1 VSGFLALVARDLRLA
16 RRQGADVAMTLAFFV
31 VVVALFPLGIGPS
44 SALLARIAGGVLWVT
59 ALLAAMLSFDRLFQ
73 QDADDGG
80 LDLLALSG
88 LPLAMVALAKAAAH
102 WLTTGLPTVL
112 LAPLLAVTLDLP
124 SAAYPALMAGLLLG
138 TPTVSLL
145 GTVGAALVVGARRA
159 GVLVA
164 LIVLPLTIPV
174 LIFGVAA
181 IEAGG
186 AGLSARPH
194 LLLLA
199 ALLAAAVPL
208 APLAAG
214 AALRQAVE

>member
-1 VSGFLALVARDLRLA
+1 MSAFLALIARDLRLA
-16 RRQGADVAMTLAFFV
+16 RRQGADVAMTMAFFV
-31 VVVALFPLGIGPS
+31 LVVALFPLGLGPTPS
-44 SALLARIAGGVLWVT
+44 LLARIAGGALWVT

-88 LPLAMVALAKAAAH
+88 QPLAVVALAKAAAH
-102 WLTTGLPTVL
+102 WLTTGLPTVI

-124 SAAYPALMAGLLLG
+124 GAAYPALVGGLLLG

-159 GVLVA
+159 GVLIA

-181 IEAGG
+181 VEAGG
-186 AGLSARPH
+186 AGLPVRPH
-194 LLLLA
+194 LLLMA
-199 ALLAAAVPL
+199 GLLAAAVPL